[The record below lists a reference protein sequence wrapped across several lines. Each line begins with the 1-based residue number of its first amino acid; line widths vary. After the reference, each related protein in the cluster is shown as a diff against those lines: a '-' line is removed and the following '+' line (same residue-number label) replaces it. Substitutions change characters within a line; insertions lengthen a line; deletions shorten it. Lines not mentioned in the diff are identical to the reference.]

1 MTAFMRE
8 PGAPPS
14 VTAVPNVALLAR
26 NLVIGGAER
35 TFLNLTNYARR
46 VSPIPI
52 LLRRRGGL
60 LGEMSSNLEL
70 HSLDADL
77 AGLISAEVLEGMP
90 GGSTAQLMLE
100 CRRLTR
106 LLDAYEVPLVTS
118 FLMRSHIVALLVK
131 MLFRPKLKVVINIH
145 EHTSES
151 ARYLYPTRRD
161 LALAR
166 WITRSL
172 FPRADRIVVVADELR
187 RDLVENF
194 GISPALV
201 QTAHNP
207 VDLDRIRRMGSSTP
221 ALEMHDEDPR
231 PTICAVGRLVYLKGY
246 DLLLHAVAE
255 LRKTLPVR
263 LLIVGDG
270 EERGELESL
279 TARLGLQQ
287 DVRFVGWQSN
297 PWAYMARA
305 DVVAVSSRT
314 EAFPCVLT
322 EAMALGVPTVAAECS
337 AGIRDCLDGGSAGL
351 LVPPDDP
358 PAFARALHRVLTDRA
373 LAASFGASGRNRVAA
388 FHLPDAVDAYESI
401 LLDVL
406 ADRGVPATA
415 DSGVPMLRST
425 IPSSPQPPDEIRNS
439 RRIDEPRDKKG
450 MNVR

>member
-1 MTAFMRE
+1 MTAIMRE
-8 PGAPPS
+8 SGASAP

-35 TFLNLTNYARR
+35 TFLNLANHARR
-46 VSPIPI
+46 ITPVPI

-60 LGEMSSNLEL
+60 LGELSPDLEL
-70 HSLDADL
+70 HSLDASL
-77 AGLISAEVLEGMP
+77 GGLISADALEGMP

-106 LLDAYEVPLVTS
+106 LLDAHGVPLVTS

-131 MLFRPKLKVVINIH
+131 ILFRPELKVVINIH

-161 LALAR
+161 LTLAR

-187 RDLVENF
+187 RDLIENF
-194 GISPALV
+194 GIAPSLV

-207 VDLDRIRRMGSSTP
+207 VDLERIRRMGNAP
-221 ALEMHDEDPR
+221 PELAMQDGDQR
-231 PTICAVGRLVYLKGY
+231 PTVCAVGRLVYLKGY
-246 DLLLHAVAE
+246 DILLHALAE
-255 LRKTLPVR
+255 LKKALPVR

-270 EERGELESL
+270 DERGELESL
-279 TARLGLQQ
+279 TSRLGLEQ

-305 DVVAVSSRT
+305 QVVAVSSRT

-322 EAMALGVPTVAAECS
+322 EAMALGIPTVAAECS
-337 AGIRDCLDGGSAGL
+337 AGIRDCLDGGRAGL

-358 PAFARALHRVLTDRA
+358 PAFARALHRVLTDPA
-373 LAASFGASGRNRVAA
+373 LATSLGASGRNRVAA
-388 FHLPDAVDAYESI
+388 FHLPDAVEAYESI
-401 LLDVL
+401 ILDVL
-406 ADRGVPATA
+406 AGRALPVAVDGAQTVPAPT
-415 DSGVPMLRST
+415 
-425 IPSSPQPPDEIRNS
+425 
-439 RRIDEPRDKKG
+439 
-450 MNVR
+450 

>member
-1 MTAFMRE
+1 MTATLPRPE
-8 PGAPPS
+8 SASSGVPL
-14 VTAVPNVALLAR
+14 PNVALLAR

-35 TFLNLTNYARR
+35 TFLNLTNHARR
-46 VSPIPI
+46 VTPIPI

-60 LGEMSSNLEL
+60 LAEMSPDLQL
-70 HSLDADL
+70 HSLDADVGG
-77 AGLISAEVLEGMP
+77 GLISADALERMP

-106 LLDAYEVPLVTS
+106 LLDAHEVPLVTS

-131 MLFRPKLKVVINIH
+131 ILFRPELKVVINIH

-151 ARYLYPTRRD
+151 ARYLYPNRRD
-161 LALAR
+161 LVLAR

-172 FPRADRIVVVADELR
+172 FPKADRIVVVADELR

-207 VDLDRIRRMGSSTP
+207 VDLDRIRRMGSSMADRTV
-221 ALEMHDEDPR
+221 HNGDRR
-231 PTICAVGRLVYLKGY
+231 PVICAVGRLVYLKGY
-246 DLLLHAVAE
+246 DILIRAVAE

-263 LLIVGDG
+263 LVIVGDG
-270 EERGELESL
+270 DERLPLESL
-279 TARLGLQQ
+279 VGQLGLQH
-287 DVRFVGWQSN
+287 DVRFVGWQGN
-297 PWAYMARA
+297 PWTFMARA

-322 EAMALGVPTVAAECS
+322 EAMALGIPTVASECS
-337 AGIRDCLDGGSAGL
+337 AGIRDCLDEGRAGL
-351 LVPPDDP
+351 LVPPNDP
-358 PAFARALHRVLTDRA
+358 HALARALHRVLTDRA
-373 LAASFGASGRNRVAA
+373 LASSLGSRGRERVAA

-406 ADRGVPATA
+406 AGREIPAADRAGPLPRTPASSASQLPDSVRSSGGVEE
-415 DSGVPMLRST
+415 
-425 IPSSPQPPDEIRNS
+425 PDE
-439 RRIDEPRDKKG
+439 KKG

>member
-1 MTAFMRE
+1 MTAIMRE
-8 PGAPPS
+8 PGVSSP
-14 VTAVPNVALLAR
+14 VTDVPNVALLAR

-35 TFLNLTNYARR
+35 TFLNLANHAKRIA
-46 VSPIPI
+46 PIPV

-60 LGEMSSNLEL
+60 LGEMSPELEL
-70 HSLDADL
+70 HSLDASL
-77 AGLISAEVLEGMP
+77 GGLISADTLEGMP
-90 GGSTAQLMLE
+90 GGSTTQLMLE

-106 LLDAYEVPLVTS
+106 LLDAHGVSLVTS

-131 MLFRPKLKVVINIH
+131 ILFRPELKVVINIH

-161 LALAR
+161 LTLAR

-187 RDLVENF
+187 RDLIDNF
-194 GISPALV
+194 GIAPSLV

-207 VDLDRIRRMGSSTP
+207 VDLERIRRMGSAAP
-221 ALEMHDEDPR
+221 ELDMQDGDPR
-231 PTICAVGRLVYLKGY
+231 PTVCAVGRLVYLKGY
-246 DLLLHAVAE
+246 DILLHALAE
-255 LRKTLPVR
+255 LQQALPVR

-270 EERGELESL
+270 DERGELESL
-279 TARLGLQQ
+279 TARLGLEQ

-297 PWAYMARA
+297 PWAYMARSQ
-305 DVVAVSSRT
+305 VVAVSSRT

-322 EAMALGVPTVAAECS
+322 EAMALGIPTVAAECS
-337 AGIRDCLDGGSAGL
+337 AGIRDCLGGGTAGI

-358 PAFARALHRVLTDRA
+358 SAFARALHRVLTDPV
-373 LAASFGASGRNRVAA
+373 LAASLGASGRNRVAA

-406 ADRGVPATA
+406 AGRPVAVAGAEKVPA
-415 DSGVPMLRST
+415 ST
-425 IPSSPQPPDEIRNS
+425 QLSHEPPDEARNS
-439 RRIDEPRDKKG
+439 RGVDEPRQKKG
-450 MNVR
+450 MNAR